1 MTKIVVNFADGE
13 TVSIA
18 SKIGETLLECA
29 RRHGL
34 ALSADCEVGD
44 CQTCR
49 ARVIK
54 GGVEYD
60 PYASISLSEAEMEQG
75 EVLLCVAEA
84 VGDVS
89 IQLPYKREALIVPKP
104 FGFRL
109 TALEW
114 LNDSVVRLTGRVSGL
129 KPLNFLPG
137 QYVNIAIPGSGQT
150 RSYSMANAPGIDT
163 NVEFLIRLRDAG
175 SMSEFLKSKPAP
187 DSLVECVG
195 PYGTFYLRQSDA
207 PILMVA
213 GGTGIAPMASMM
225 RTLAASGS
233 RRQVL
238 LCFGVNSP
246 ADLFYLEELT
256 EIGRGLAGFELRIA
270 VAQGDPPAPWRQ
282 GYVTDLIIPADV
294 TDADVYLCGPPAM
307 LQQANRLLSENSV
320 DRSRI
325 FAEIFSPTEN
335 MSPKT
340 SVAV

>member
-1 MTKIVVNFADGE
+1 MTKIVLNFADGE
-13 TVSIA
+13 TLSVA
-18 SKIGETLLECA
+18 SKTGETLLDSA
-29 RRHGL
+29 RRQGL

-49 ARVIK
+49 ARVTR
-54 GGVEYD
+54 GEVEYD
-60 PYASISLSEAEMEQG
+60 PYASISLSPEEMEQG

-104 FGFRL
+104 FAFRL
-109 TALEW
+109 IALEL
-114 LNDSVVRLTGRVSGL
+114 LNDSVVRLTGRVPGL

-137 QYVNIAIPGSGQT
+137 QYVNIAIPGSGNT
-150 RSYSMANAPGIDT
+150 RSYSMANAPGGDT
-163 NVEFLIRLRDAG
+163 NVEFLIRLRDGG
-175 SMSEFLKSKPAP
+175 SMSEFLKNQPAP

-213 GGTGIAPMASMM
+213 GGTGVAPMASMM

-233 RRQVL
+233 RRQVI

-246 ADLFYLEELT
+246 ADLFYVDELT
-256 EIGRGLAGFELRIA
+256 EIGRDLAGFELRIA
-270 VAQGDPPAPWRQ
+270 VAQGEPPTPWRR
-282 GYVTDLIIPADV
+282 GYATDLITPADV

-307 LQQANRLLSENSV
+307 LQQANRLLAENSV

-325 FAEIFSPTEN
+325 FAEIFSPTESV
-335 MSPKT
+335 SPKT
-340 SVAV
+340 AMAV